1 MACGIF
7 DGSTALTLTSP
18 LSNTVGWMDSK
29 WSSPQCMFAAGTFK
43 RDWKSH
49 PKKVEVIHGFC
60 ISNENIFNIPTKI
73 AQIVNY
79 TRADPHKRGQYGS
92 CGVWRLKWC
101 ERERDF
107 YKKNYH
113 RCNDKER
120 CTLQWIWRVWY
131 IWNQLPFSRF
141 VAFAA
146 RSPYV
151 RSTNA
156 FSFCPSHPRIIQMN
170 VSKCA

>member
-1 MACGIF
+1 M
-7 DGSTALTLTSP
+7 DGRDFKVILAS
-18 LSNTVGWMDSK
+18 
-29 WSSPQCMFAAGTFK
+29 MFAGTFK

-60 ISNENIFNIPTKI
+60 ISNENIFNIPTII

-79 TRADPHKRGQYGS
+79 TQADPHKRGQYGS

-107 YKKNYH
+107 SKRRTITDVTIKK
-113 RCNDKER
+113 DGFG
-120 CTLQWIWRVWY
+120 TLQWILRVWH
-131 IWNQLPFSRF
+131 IWSKLRVPFSRF

-156 FSFCPSHPRIIQMN
+156 FSFCPSHPRIIQIN